1 MPYLFRGGWKVF
13 GLLFLWIGKVV
24 FFSGF
29 ICLFFVC
36 CKFYCPLLLCLDYCM
51 DSLFSL
57 YYLKKGTLLFMKRI
71 GVWVPEADKCLDE
84 VVDRHSL
91 QI

>member
-1 MPYLFRGGWKVF
+1 MGHLIFLGEGRKSLGFCFYGLEKLFFRLY
-13 GLLFLWIGKVV
+13 LLF
-24 FFSGF
+24 
-29 ICLFFVC
+29 C

-51 DSLFSL
+51 DLLFSL
-57 YYLKKGTLLFMKRI
+57 YCLKKGALLFMKRI

-91 QI
+91 